1 MARSHVRCVH
11 KGAIEP
17 PALRFVL
24 PMREPLE
31 RS

>member
-1 MARSHVRCVH
+1 MACGHVRWMH
-11 KGAIEP
+11 EGAIDL